1 MPFRG
6 KTDGLVSGS
15 RRQPH
20 GCRALKRR
28 RVSVACVSNGNTAQL
43 SGEQSGYYSP
53 EKLPLC
59 LSSFTL
65 LVRWLHL
72 LTPDTYRSKLLG
84 VPRLAAFLQR
94 EIHRALTGK
103 DCNPQ
108 PANCLKDQYVLR
120 HCCVDDR
127 SGKIG
132 SFRKSSCFNKIQH
145 GNKLIIPLLTL
156 L

>member
-1 MPFRG
+1 MPFRVW
-6 KTDGLVSGS
+6 TDGLVSIRVANLTVIVS
-15 RRQPH
+15 S
-20 GCRALKRR
+20 KRR
-28 RVSVACVSNGNTAQL
+28 RVSVACISYGNTAQL
-43 SGEQSGYYSP
+43 SGEQSGKTLQRSFHYACVFHAVSGLICSP
-53 EKLPLC
+53 QSLD
-59 LSSFTL
+59 
-65 LVRWLHL
+65 V
-72 LTPDTYRSKLLG
+72 SKLQG
-84 VPRLAAFLQR
+84 IPRLAADLQR
-94 EIHRALTGK
+94 EIHTAFTGK

-145 GNKLIIPLLTL
+145 GNKFIIPLLTL

>member
-1 MPFRG
+1 MNRWPR
-6 KTDGLVSGS
+6 VYS

-20 GCRALKRR
+20 GCRSLKRR
-28 RVSVACVSNGNTAQL
+28 RVSVACISYGNTAQL
-43 SGEQSGYYSP
+43 SGEQSGCYSP

-65 LVRWLHL
+65 SVRWLYL
-72 LTPDTYRSKLLG
+72 LTLVTYRSKNLG
-84 VPRLAAFLQR
+84 VSRLAAFLQC

-127 SGKIG
+127 SDKIG
-132 SFRKSSCFNKIQH
+132 HSVDILTKPGFNAEN
-145 GNKLIIPLLTL
+145 GFIIPLLAGL
-156 L
+156 